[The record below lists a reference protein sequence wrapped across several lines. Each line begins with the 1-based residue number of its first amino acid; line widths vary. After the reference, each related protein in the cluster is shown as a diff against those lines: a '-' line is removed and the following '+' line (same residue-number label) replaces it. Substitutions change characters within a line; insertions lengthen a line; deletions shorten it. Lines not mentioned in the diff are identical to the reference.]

1 MMTDAVSRRAKE
13 LAAEGTAFVIA
24 TVVRAKRPTSV
35 KAGEVALVLGDG
47 TIEGF
52 VGGVCA
58 QQSVRVY
65 ALKAIETEEA
75 VLLRIVPDGPIGEDP
90 ETGLEV
96 SVEEGSA
103 TAHNPCLS
111 GGEIEIFIEPVVPAP
126 RVLVVGDTPIAAA
139 VLSLGVE
146 LGLEMIPAAEPAAGD
161 LALVVAA
168 HGRDELHM
176 LRRALEVGVPY
187 IGLVASP
194 KRGAG
199 VLDELRSDGV
209 SEEHLALIDV
219 PAGIDIGA
227 RTPAEIALS
236 ILATVVGV
244 RRGDRVAP
252 ATGPAQTA
260 SPDLA
265 IDPIC
270 GMTVAIVPGTP
281 SVEVAG
287 ETFYFCCDGCAS
299 KFQAQHEHA
308 LAE

>member
-13 LAAEGTAFVIA
+13 LAAEGAAFVIA

-75 VLLRIVPDGPIGEDP
+75 VLLRIVPDGPIGKDP
-90 ETGLEV
+90 ETGREV
-96 SVEEGSA
+96 SVEDGSA

-139 VLSLGVE
+139 VLVLGAE

-168 HGRDELHM
+168 HGRDELHT
-176 LRRALEVGVPY
+176 LRRALELGVPY

-209 SEEHLALIDV
+209 SEEHLGLIDV

-236 ILATVVGV
+236 ILATVVSV
-244 RRGDRVAP
+244 RRGDRVVP
-252 ATGPAQTA
+252 ALGPAQTA
-260 SPDLA
+260 SPNLA

-270 GMTVAIVPGTP
+270 GMTVAIVADTP
-281 SVEVAG
+281 SVEVDG